1 MYKEVKAM
9 LTKSQTEIKKYVDR
23 NRKEMVEYKVGDKVL
38 LSTEDLMWQMEKFIG
53 PYKIKKIISE
63 NMMELELPVLMK
75 IHLMVNVSRIVL
87 HQKQIEGQKKI
98 PPPVEI
104 DGEKKYEVKKILNRR
119 DVRGKLKYLFR
130 WKEYTVKEDTWERL
144 ENLGDII
151 DLVENFEKEIREKE
165 IKRVQTRKEKG
176 KERALNPEA
185 EVFRSEILRKYIV
198 KILFG

>member
-1 MYKEVKAM
+1 MRAEKFVKKMKEMYKEVKAM
-9 LTKSQTEIKKYVDR
+9 LTKSQMEIKKYVDR
-23 NRKEMVEYKVGDKVL
+23 NRKEMIEYKVGDKVL

-75 IHLMVNVSRIVL
+75 IYLMVNVSRIVL

-98 PPPVEI
+98 SPPVEI

-165 IKRVQTRKEKG
+165 IKRV
-176 KERALNPEA
+176 
-185 EVFRSEILRKYIV
+185 
-198 KILFG
+198 